1 MTKTSAAQYQT
12 WMSYVHALN
21 MVYDTNASAKY
32 SNSKRDLYWTHLTPW
47 LFFCH
52 KMFVATEIVFQWTQR
67 CRYTCCPLCPPQ
79 IHLYQQRI
87 QLFSEMM
94 PLPHVV
100 LWGNVKWHFTE
111 WMSSWTFWPGKN
123 ISRWLLSVLFVGRII
138 CIMIASV
145 NLEAI
150 YKKEKEKKE
159 APSVSFNLH

>member
-1 MTKTSAAQYQT
+1 MNELRACFKYGVWHKRVSKIQLLKTWSVLDT
-12 WMSYVHALN
+12 SYTVALFPSQDVCCYRN
-21 MVYDTNASAKY
+21 
-32 SNSKRDLYWTHLTPW
+32 W
-47 LFFCH
+47 
-52 KMFVATEIVFQWTQR
+52 IVFQWTQR

-138 CIMIASV
+138 CIMIDSV

-150 YKKEKEKKE
+150 YKKEKKE